1 MLADQDTLK
10 PFFHQLLAGPGHGV
24 GAGIQGGCDLLS
36 LQPSPASEASAFNR
50 IRALVS
56 SRAGCLPAW
65 ISVLSRPRS
74 SSLSLT
80 TYLFT
85 AICFAVTKHLRRCG
99 VIESEIDREI
109 NDGRY

>member
-1 MLADQDTLK
+1 MLARQDGLE
-10 PFFHQLLAGPGHGV
+10 PLFHQLLA
-24 GAGIQGGCDLLS
+24 AAAIRLS
-36 LQPSPASEASAFNR
+36 LHPSPASEASAFNR

-74 SSLSLT
+74 SSLSFT
-80 TYLFT
+80 TYRFT

-99 VIESEIDREI
+99 VSKSEIHREI
-109 NDGRY
+109 NDVRF